1 MYCQMNSFSNSSFNN
16 SCENIFSQ
24 RDEDDVVMYGNDDDA
39 FSDVFDDDSAFSDV
53 DDQVRSD
60 DEDSEDEMYEEDDED
75 NEIAHAIRM
84 KLLREQNKK
93 SLEGLSSVSS
103 LLTWKNRANAKPP
116 MIPVDPE
123 FASEF
128 PTFEDKK
135 IKMSV
140 RRPVRKSPTS
150 ELKPAKFIKIK
161 VGNKTFIEFK
171 QPEQCKT
178 YKSGKV
184 CKFGDKCKF
193 SHEGPVTPEKN
204 TSSILCKFIRDGE
217 VCKFGDKCKFSH
229 EKREAV
235 KKPMCR
241 KGSDCE
247 NKKCTFTHP
256 VQKQRTPHAS
266 PSATST
272 SSLLL
277 CKNMFKIENGAIIE
291 TGKKCKFGDS
301 CSFAHGWT
309 VVRDRISSGNFKC
322 KFDDKCSRV
331 KVEFIKKN
339 VDGSIKTIRRYTN
352 SGTNGKCFKIHSNE
366 RVKDF
371 IIRTQQPQ

>member
-1 MYCQMNSFSNSSFNN
+1 
-16 SCENIFSQ
+16 
-24 RDEDDVVMYGNDDDA
+24 
-39 FSDVFDDDSAFSDV
+39 
-53 DDQVRSD
+53 
-60 DEDSEDEMYEEDDED
+60 MYEEDEDED
-75 NEIAHAIRM
+75 NKIAHAIRM

-103 LLTWKNRANAKPP
+103 LLTWKNCNIKPP

-128 PTFEDKK
+128 PTFADKK
-135 IKMSV
+135 PRTISN
-140 RRPVRKSPTS
+140 RIIHKSPTS
-150 ELKPAKFIKIK
+150 ELKPADFIKIK
-161 VGNKTFIEFK
+161 IGNKTFIEFK

-193 SHEGPVTPEKN
+193 SHKGPVIPEKN
-204 TSSILCKFIRDGE
+204 TASILCKFIRNGE
-217 VCKFGDKCKFSH
+217 ECKFGDKCKFSH

-241 KGSDCE
+241 KGSECE

-256 VQKQRTPHAS
+256 IQKQRTPHSS

-272 SSLLL
+272 RSLLL
-277 CKNMFKIENGAIIE
+277 CKNMYKIENGAIVEI
-291 TGKKCKFGDS
+291 GKICKFGES

-309 VVRDRISSGNFKC
+309 VVRDRLSLGNFKC
-322 KFDDKCSRV
+322 KFDDKCSKV
-331 KVEFIKKN
+331 KVEFVKKTVN
-339 VDGSIKTIRRYTN
+339 GTVKTTRRYTN
-352 SGTNGKCFKIHSNE
+352 TDPTKKCFKIHSNE

-371 IIRTQQPQ
+371 IIRTQSQ